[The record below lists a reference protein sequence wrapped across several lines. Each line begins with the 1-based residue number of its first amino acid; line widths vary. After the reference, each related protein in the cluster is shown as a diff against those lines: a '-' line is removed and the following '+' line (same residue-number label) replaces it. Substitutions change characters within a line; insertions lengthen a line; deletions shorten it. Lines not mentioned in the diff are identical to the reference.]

1 MSTDAPLIEAPR
13 KNRLPLILGGVLVL
27 ALVAG
32 VIYAFVGKD
41 DDKGTTTVTIGVIGG
56 SEPYWEPFKQAA
68 ADEGIE
74 VELVPFT
81 EYTQPNP
88 ALTNADIDLNQFQ
101 HIVYL
106 ADYNVSTKQD
116 LVPIGSTAIYPLP
129 LYSTKYDAVED
140 IPDGATVAVP
150 NDPSNRARGL
160 LVLQSAGLITLKSG
174 GTTLSDLSDVDEAK
188 SRVEVTE
195 LDASLTVT
203 SLDDVA
209 GAIIN
214 NDFAKDAGLD
224 PDDVI
229 AQDDPEDPNALPYV
243 NIFAARPEDADNPTY
258 LKLVKIYQDTKAVT
272 DGVVEDSGDTA
283 VMVKTPVDELKPS
296 LARVEAEVRATKR

>member
-13 KNRLPLILGGVLVL
+13 KNRLLLILGGVLAL
-27 ALVAG
+27 ALIAG
-32 VIYAFVGKD
+32 GIYALVGND
-41 DDKGTTTVTIGVIGG
+41 DDTTTKTVTIGVIGG
-56 SEPYWEPFKQAA
+56 SEPYWEPFKKAA
-68 ADEGIE
+68 SDEGIE

-88 ALTNADIDLNQFQ
+88 ALTNEDVDLNQFQ

-106 ADYNVSTKQD
+106 ADYNVANKQD

-174 GTTLSDLSDVDEAK
+174 GTTLSDLSDVDEAN
-188 SRVEVTE
+188 SRVKVTE

-203 SLDDVA
+203 SLEDVA

-229 AQDDPEDPNALPYV
+229 AQDDPSDPNALPYV

-283 VMVKTPVDELKPS
+283 VMVKTPVEELEPS
-296 LARVEAEVRATKR
+296 LARVESEVRATKR